1 MVSFL
6 ENIAASFWNT
16 LQKRKQSATSI
27 GMTIGREIVEE
38 QLTPNPIVL
47 LDSILLE
54 HIWIVGT
61 TGSGKTTLIR
71 MNAQENIRSGK
82 GIIYFDLHGDS
93 IPILLSTVAEE
104 EDRTGQDL
112 SKRLILIEPADPEFS
127 IGWNFLEQ
135 AQGQEAF
142 MQIAEITAI
151 LKKRWALETSGPRT
165 EELTRNALFVLAA
178 NNLTL
183 TEIRPL
189 LTDPDFRSHCLNA
202 VHDAEIRAYF
212 ETRYD
217 QASEGMQ
224 AAIRDPL
231 LSRAAAFTVDP
242 RFRHIV
248 GQQKSTFDLLSALDQ
263 GYWIVVDLNKG
274 RLGEQAATLGSL
286 LITRI
291 KNALFARRSRQ
302 IVSLYADELQNL
314 ITLDNSLETFL
325 SESRKF
331 GISVWAGHQYIDQVA
346 PDMRA
351 ALQAVSTQIFFHL
364 SPSDAE
370 RVSGFLDGG
379 KPLAHLLKN
388 LPHREIVL
396 KSRVGGWKHGRVTT
410 VRNPRASFSDL
421 YERCRRR
428 WARPRREVEAEIAS
442 RLKVVPAKK
451 EAFDD
456 WD

>member
-1 MVSFL
+1 MAGFF
-6 ENIAASFWNT
+6 ENIAAGLWNA
-16 LQKRKQSATSI
+16 LQHQAKGSHSGGLI
-27 GMTIGREIVEE
+27 LGREIIQE
-38 QLTPNPIVL
+38 QITSNPIVL

-71 MNAQENIRSGK
+71 HSAQENIRHGR
-82 GIIYFDLHGDS
+82 GIVYFDLHGDS
-93 IPILLSTVAEE
+93 IPVLMSTVAEE
-104 EDRTGQDL
+104 EARTGEDL
-112 SKRLILIEPADPEFS
+112 SRRLILIEPADPQFS

-135 AQGQEAF
+135 AGGPEAF

-165 EELTRNALFVLAA
+165 EELTRNSLFVLAA
-178 NNLTL
+178 NNFTL

-189 LTDPDFRSHCLNA
+189 LTDPNFRARCLHKVA
-202 VHDAEIRAYF
+202 DSEIRAYF
-212 ETRYD
+212 ETRYNN
-217 QASEGMQ
+217 ASDGMQ

-231 LSRAAAFTVDP
+231 LSRAAALTVDP

-248 GQQKSTFDLLSALDQ
+248 GQRKSTFDLLSALDRE
-263 GYWIVVDLNKG
+263 YWILVDLNKG

-286 LITRI
+286 LLTKI

-331 GISVWAGHQYIDQVA
+331 GISVWAGHQYIEQVSSE
-346 PDMRA
+346 MRA
-351 ALQAVSTQIFFHL
+351 ALQAVSSQIFFHL
-364 SPSDAE
+364 SPPDAE
-370 RVSGFLDGG
+370 KISAFLDGG
-379 KPLAHLLKN
+379 KQLSHLLKN
-388 LPHREIVL
+388 LPHREIVV
-396 KSRVGGWKHGRVTT
+396 KSRTEGFRHGRVVT
-410 VRNPRASFSDL
+410 VRNPRADFSDL

-428 WARPRREVEAEIAS
+428 WARSRQEVEAEIGG
-442 RLKVVPAKK
+442 RLPRSESKQ
-451 EAFDD
+451 EALNA
-456 WD
+456 WE